1 LFLIPSSE
9 GVSGMSVI
17 SKLLEDVS
25 LPRLV
30 KIRQNFSAPVI
41 KDVGKAA
48 QKAIHGSGVLTRIS
62 HGDRVAIAVGS
73 RGVSDLSI
81 LVREVVRAVRS
92 VGGLPFLVPAMGSHG
107 GATAEGQRDVLEQLG
122 VTEDFTEAL
131 IISSM
136 EVVEVGRLANGLP
149 VYIDK
154 YAFEADKVI
163 VVNRIKPHTAFRG
176 PIESGL
182 MKMITIGLGKQKG
195 AEAAHAY
202 SFKYMAEHVPEMAKI
217 TMSHVPIIFGLA
229 TIENAYDQPAKIV
242 AIPAEKLEEM
252 EPPLLLEAK
261 SLMPKILFN
270 PLDVL
275 VVDEIGKD
283 ISGDGM
289 DPNITG
295 RYATPYASGGL
306 DVSRVV
312 VLGLTTRTHGNA
324 NGIGLADITTKK
336 VFDAIDWA
344 KGYTNAIT
352 STVIGTVK
360 VPMFLDTEELAV
372 KAAIKTCNA
381 FDLSRV
387 RLVRIQNTLALKEI
401 FISESLLPEAQ
412 IRKDIDILSDPMDMR
427 LTN

>member
-1 LFLIPSSE
+1 
-9 GVSGMSVI
+9 MSMI
-17 SKLLEDVS
+17 NKLLESVS

-30 KIRQNFSAPVI
+30 KVRQNFPALEI

-48 QKAIHGSGVLTRIS
+48 QKAIHGSGVLARIS
-62 HGDRVAIAVGS
+62 QGDRVAIAVGS
-73 RGVSDLSI
+73 RGVSAISI

-92 VGGLPFLVPAMGSHG
+92 AGGLPFLVPAMGSHG

-122 VTEDFTEAL
+122 VTEKFTEAP

-154 YAFEADKVI
+154 HAFEADKVI

-202 SFKYMAEHVPEMAKI
+202 SFKYMAEHVPKMAKI

-270 PLDVL
+270 PIDVL

-295 RYATPYASGGL
+295 RYATQYASGGL

-312 VLGLTTRTHGNA
+312 VLGLTTKTHGNA

-387 RLVRIQNTLALKEI
+387 RLIRIQNTLALKEI

-412 IRKDIDILSDPMDMR
+412 IRKDVDILSDPMDMR